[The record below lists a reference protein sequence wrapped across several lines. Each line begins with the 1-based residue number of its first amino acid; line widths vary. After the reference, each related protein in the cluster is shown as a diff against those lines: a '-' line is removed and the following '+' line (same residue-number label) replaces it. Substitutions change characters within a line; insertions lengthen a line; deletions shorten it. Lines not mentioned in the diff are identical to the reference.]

1 MIFNLTSEC
10 DPLPPPPFS
19 LSPSFY
25 LPCFCCCCCCFA
37 RGLDGEKKSIVLIP
51 LPSLFFYIYIFFN
64 RLFVRSV
71 VPLFLSLSLFF
82 ACAYTPRGPKLFLLS
97 SKGPLYYSSALL
109 QFEKRCSSG
118 LFVRLN
124 VSGVVIREVLARTGD
139 PRWWLKDGEIYG
151 NTRLTL
157 HCHHQID
164 FYSGMDRYESPLSAL
179 LILRGRVTTETNGV
193 CNRLNQQHI

>member
-1 MIFNLTSEC
+1 M
-10 DPLPPPPFS
+10 
-19 LSPSFY
+19 
-25 LPCFCCCCCCFA
+25 
-37 RGLDGEKKSIVLIP
+37 EKKKVLY
-51 LPSLFFYIYIFFN
+51 LFRYPRYFFIYIFFN

-124 VSGVVIREVLARTGD
+124 VSGVVIREVLAGTGIPGCGGRTGNYTVI
-139 PRWWLKDGEIYG
+139 PG
-151 NTRLTL
+151 
-157 HCHHQID
+157 
-164 FYSGMDRYESPLSAL
+164 
-179 LILRGRVTTETNGV
+179 
-193 CNRLNQQHI
+193 